1 MTCVLIHGFTGS
13 PAVWDDVVAHA
24 GAGLARPPIAIALPG
39 HAGGAAVAPSWDAN
53 LEAIARAIASRG
65 GAALPVVGYS
75 LGARVALGLVARG
88 LAPSAVLI
96 SVHPGLATA
105 AERAARRASDAAWI
119 ERLGRDGSAGFAAAW
134 ESQPVLAARY
144 ADPAALAGRAA
155 IRRSHDPRGLAA
167 SLAVMGLAEMPDYRA
182 AIRDA
187 PVRLI
192 AGADDAKFVAIA
204 HDLAAEAALPL
215 DVVPRSGHD
224 PTLDA
229 PAALA
234 AILVDALSG

>member
-1 MTCVLIHGFTGS
+1 MSCVLIHGFTGA

-24 GAGLARPPIAIALPG
+24 GPRLAAAPIAIALPG
-39 HAGGAAVAPSWDAN
+39 HRGGPEVAANWDAN
-53 LEAIARAIASRG
+53 LDAIAQTIAAAG
-65 GAALPVVGYS
+65 GAGLPVVGYS

-105 AERAARRASDAAWI
+105 AERAARRTSDAAWI
-119 ERLGRDGSAGFAAAW
+119 ERLATGGIAAFAAAW
-134 ESQPVLAARY
+134 EVQPVLAARF
-144 ADPAALAGRAA
+144 ADPAAIARRAA

-167 SLAVMGLAEMPDYRA
+167 SLAAMGLAEMPDYRA
-182 AIRDA
+182 VVRDA
-187 PVRLI
+187 NVHLV
-192 AGADDAKFVAIA
+192 AGADDGKFVAIA

-215 DVVPRSGHD
+215 DVLPRSGHD

-234 AILVDALSG
+234 AVVVDALAS